1 MMTPHEQFRELLL
14 EKKREMDCLNKVWKR
29 LNVLVSQEDIDR
41 LIEEVR
47 NAA

>member
-1 MMTPHEQFRELLL
+1 MTPHEQFRELIL
-14 EKKREMDCLNKVWKR
+14 EKKREMNILNAVWKR
-29 LNVLVSQEDIDR
+29 LNVLVTHEDIDR